1 MTENQIREEVLKHLR
16 SKIGQQLNLF
26 KAPNFLGQS
35 WSFRKEYPIR
45 FGSNIGRAD
54 LVLLLNNKPF
64 VIVECKSLGV
74 ISHGKEQLESY
85 LNASRASLGIFA
97 NNPDPQKWSY
107 YDNSI
112 GFDEIDRLTFYREIW
127 KAHETELDIEK
138 EVQRIKLK
146 RIEARV
152 RELVTPKAIHEAT
165 QARAVIMIDEQAKE
179 RVTEDAIQG
188 AVAQQLE
195 TRASELVN
203 ANPGAIQERA
213 NKIIYERA
221 YRHVTENAIQG
232 AVAQQLQAKLDESR
246 NNAMWGWILFGISVV
261 LLIAVA
267 SS

>member
-1 MTENQIREEVLKHLR
+1 MLLIAVLFLIATLTLIFAWSKTISYEKLKTKFEEVLKHLR

-138 EVQRIKLK
+138 EAQRIKLK

-152 RELVTPKAIHEAT
+152 RELWLYIT
-165 QARAVIMIDEQAKE
+165 QARAVIMIDNRRKSA
-179 RVTEDAIQG
+179 
-188 AVAQQLE
+188 
-195 TRASELVN
+195 
-203 ANPGAIQERA
+203 
-213 NKIIYERA
+213 
-221 YRHVTENAIQG
+221 
-232 AVAQQLQAKLDESR
+232 
-246 NNAMWGWILFGISVV
+246 
-261 LLIAVA
+261 
-267 SS
+267 